1 MKVSR
6 VRTIE
11 KTVTEDVS
19 PEEIVDEI
27 IDAIDFFQYCG
38 IEDTDEFYEQMF
50 EDGLEIAFSSEEE
63 LELSDEDISILKPL
77 VIKKLK
83 EIRKTKIAEELKTFL
98 ASPYYIAQLMEYL
111 NEDLQSDF
119 CFINSD
125 TPEVREAIIK
135 YLQKK

>member
-27 IDAIDFFQYCG
+27 IDAIDFFQYYS

-63 LELSDEDISILKPL
+63 LELSDEDVSILKPL

-111 NEDLQSDF
+111 NEDLQTDF

>member
-27 IDAIDFFQYCG
+27 IDAIDFFQYYS

-63 LELSDEDISILKPL
+63 LELSDEDVSILKPL